1 MDRFI
6 HPDARILVCDGR
18 KALILRNDGPAGSP
32 QLSVEREIHAPSPSH
47 HSGDLGSDRPGRSA
61 QRQGAQLGPRSAV
74 EEVDFHSQ
82 EEEKF
87 VREALA
93 DFAAHCE
100 RNNVQEIVLIAPPRA
115 LAVLRKAG
123 SKALFERVVGEID
136 KDLTRHTVEDIART
150 LGA

>member
-6 HPDARILVCDGR
+6 HPNARILVCDGR

-32 QLSVEREIHAPSPSH
+32 QLTVEREIKAIAASH
-47 HSGDLGSDRPGRSA
+47 HSADLGADRPGRSA
-61 QRQGAQLGPRSAV
+61 QRQGGQMGPRSAV

-87 VREALA
+87 VREALT

-100 RNNVQEIVLIAPPRA
+100 RNSVQEIVLIAPPRS
-115 LAVLRKAG
+115 LAVLRKAS
-123 SKALFERVVGEID
+123 SKALLERVVGEID

-150 LGA
+150 LTA

>member
-6 HPDARILVCDGR
+6 HPNARILVCDGR
-18 KALILRNDGPAGSP
+18 KALILRNDGPAGAP
-32 QLSVEREIHAPSPSH
+32 QLTVEREINAIAASH
-47 HSGDLGSDRPGRSA
+47 HSADLGADRPGRSA
-61 QRQGAQLGPRSAV
+61 QRLGGQMGPRSAV

-87 VREALA
+87 VRDALGE
-93 DFAAHCE
+93 FAAHCE
-100 RNNVQEIVLIAPPRA
+100 RNNVQEIVLIAPPRS
-115 LAVLRKAG
+115 LAILRKAG

-150 LGA
+150 LAA